1 MCPAKHVGVEAA
13 PARGT
18 PCGLHSEPVIPCVQV
33 CSGTAPSSSSN
44 TARTGSSS
52 GMCGVYSLVQC
63 VTRVVQQS
71 LQSLPPQLSHFR
83 EIVARSQSPFN
94 HLRYGNIENTDMSI
108 TVAIF
113 LLRLIPCTLTNIL
126 TTHQYARLVYDQVAR
141 TAYAKAQQALGGRG
155 NVAVYNS
162 LDAWMQLSTCP
173 NVSRSPDA
181 PRRRPVFHA
190 DPSQAPPSA
199 HVFYVSPTTGDDAN
213 PGTDEAKPLK
223 TLHRAQA
230 MVRALSTSDR
240 PGTIVNLLEG
250 TYNLGSPDSPGTL
263 VFTPADG
270 GALGRPVTWQAHP
283 PGARVV
289 VSGGMQLDCK

>member
-1 MCPAKHVGVEAA
+1 MRHALRASHSLRASVLQHRHLQLLQHRQDWQQQRHVW
-13 PARGT
+13 
-18 PCGLHSEPVIPCVQV
+18 CVQP
-33 CSGTAPSSSSN
+33 CSILLP
-44 TARTGSSS
+44 
-52 GMCGVYSLVQC
+52 
-63 VTRVVQQS
+63 RVAASS
-71 LQSLPPQLSHFR
+71 LQFQSVGIRPFR
-83 EIVARSQSPFN
+83 HCCRISVGLQQGFK
-94 HLRYGNIENTDMSI
+94 HLRYRENHH
-108 TVAIF
+108 
-113 LLRLIPCTLTNIL
+113 LIHRGHFCQRAD
-126 TTHQYARLVYDQVAR
+126 THTMHTHPHSGTYTHICAHTAAHNQVAR

-173 NVSRSPDA
+173 NVSRLPNV
-181 PRRRPVFHA
+181 PRRRPVLHA
-190 DPSQAPPSA
+190 DLSQAAPTA

-230 MVRALSTSDR
+230 MVRALSASER

-250 TYNLGSPDSPGTL
+250 TYYLGSPDSSGTL

-270 GALGRPVTWQAHP
+270 GAFGRPVTWQAYP